1 MLGDAFYR
9 LRAQPRPVMLG
20 GAKCSVIF
28 MPQRSR
34 EGVVYRYAKRVAG
47 FLCTDNYFSAAFLF
61 RLAGRYCVFYQVA
74 EQDGYIGVGNKNI
87 ARYIRL
93 YNIFDTVIL
102 CLLRKIQQYGV
113 CSGVFAEA
121 YKRIVRQRVVVAV
134 KVLAH
139 RIDSAAVHVFPHQRH
154 MMPHI
159 MLCPACLGY
168 LFLQV
173 LILYRLHGKLMIFF
187 LQLQRFVLLRNQAG
201 YNIVYQ
207 CSSDIDYKQ
216 KKGVLGC
223 SAISSDERVAVP

>member
-1 MLGDAFYR
+1 MPSLTAAAAFLRAFLRFLFCRIFRCTHHRSAEHSVFLRKTANAAVMLGDAFYR

-102 CLLRKIQQYGV
+102 CLLRK
-113 CSGVFAEA
+113 FRMA
-121 YKRIVRQRVVVAV
+121 
-134 KVLAH
+134 
-139 RIDSAAVHVFPHQRH
+139 
-154 MMPHI
+154 
-159 MLCPACLGY
+159 
-168 LFLQV
+168 
-173 LILYRLHGKLMIFF
+173 
-187 LQLQRFVLLRNQAG
+187 
-201 YNIVYQ
+201 
-207 CSSDIDYKQ
+207 
-216 KKGVLGC
+216 
-223 SAISSDERVAVP
+223 